1 MKRLLLLILVLMTI
15 TATAAV
21 GKAEASS
28 PLLKLGSQGAAVQD
42 LKQRLH
48 ALGYYS
54 DAINATYGQAAQTA
68 VLRYQES
75 NGLLVDGIVGPETLG
90 SLDNNGYDLTA
101 EEIDLIAR
109 IIYSEARGESYDGQV
124 GVGAVILNRMTS
136 DLFPNSVRDVI
147 YQTNAFT
154 VVHNGRYNM
163 TPDETAYQAAR
174 DAAAG
179 SDPTNGALF
188 FYNPDISTSTYFNS
202 RTAAAKIGNHQF
214 TF

>member
-21 GKAEASS
+21 GKAEAST
-28 PLLKLGSQGAAVQD
+28 PLLKLGSQGAAVKE
-42 LKQRLH
+42 LKTRLH

-54 DAINATYGQAAQTA
+54 DAINATYGQAAEQA
-68 VLRYQES
+68 VIRYQET
-75 NGLLVDGIVGPETLG
+75 NGLLVDGIAGPETLG
-90 SLDNNGYDLTA
+90 SLDNQGYSLTE
-101 EEIDLIAR
+101 EEINLIAR

-136 DLFPNSVRDVI
+136 DLFPDTVRDVI
-147 YQTNAFT
+147 MQPNAFT

-163 TPDETAYQAAR
+163 KPDATAYQAAL

-179 SDPTNGALF
+179 VDPTSGALF

-202 RTAAAKIGNHQF
+202 RSAAAKIGNHQF